1 MLLQLG
7 KADII
12 VCGGSEAA
20 VTASGMGGFNS
31 LMALSTR
38 NDDYKTA
45 SRPFDKDRDGF
56 VLGEGA
62 GCIILKNM
70 NTLKNVVLPFMQN
83 FLVVVLVQ
91 MLII

>member
-31 LMALSTR
+31 LMAFLQEMMIIKQLLDLLT
-38 NDDYKTA
+38 KTEM
-45 SRPFDKDRDGF
+45 D
-56 VLGEGA
+56 LY
-62 GCIILKNM
+62 
-70 NTLKNVVLPFMQN
+70 
-83 FLVVVLVQ
+83 
-91 MLII
+91 